1 MIFSFLHRQGRSGRM
16 KATANSLPSPSTPS
30 SSNKEAGNE
39 ALPPRF
45 DPIKWAR
52 ANPWL
57 VEGQADDRLPV
68 SGAVT
73 PGGGTPAEQRSL
85 ARRTHQQSF
94 KKWSQAR
101 HD

>member
-1 MIFSFLHRQGRSGRM
+1 MIFSFFKRQWRNGRK
-16 KATANSLPSPSTPS
+16 KATVDSLSGLSPTS
-30 SSNKEAGNE
+30 SSNREAGNE
-39 ALPPRF
+39 PLPRF

-68 SGAVT
+68 NGAVT
-73 PGGGTPAEQRSL
+73 ASDGTAAEQRSL
-85 ARRTHQQSF
+85 ARRTHQAMF

>member
-1 MIFSFLHRQGRSGRM
+1 MFGFLRRHRWS
-16 KATANSLPSPSTPS
+16 KTAGPLVSAPLPILNSNTG
-30 SSNKEAGNE
+30 AGNE
-39 ALPPRF
+39 TPPLRF

-57 VEGQADDRLPV
+57 AEGQADDRLPV
-68 SGAVT
+68 NGAVVA
-73 PGGGTPAEQRSL
+73 GGGTPAEERSL
-85 ARRTHQQSF
+85 ARRTHQLMF

>member
-1 MIFSFLHRQGRSGRM
+1 MIFSFLKRHGNGRK
-16 KATANSLPSPSTPS
+16 KATAHTLTATPHAS
-30 SSNKEAGNE
+30 GNDETGNE
-39 ALPPRF
+39 PQPPPF

-57 VEGQADDRLPV
+57 AEGQADDRLPV
-68 SGAVT
+68 NGAVT
-73 PGGGTPAEQRSL
+73 ASGRTPAEQRSL
-85 ARRTHQQSF
+85 ARSTHQLMF

>member
-1 MIFSFLHRQGRSGRM
+1 MLDFFRRHGWS
-16 KATANSLPSPSTPS
+16 KAAGPPVPAPLPISNSSAGP
-30 SSNKEAGNE
+30 GNE
-39 ALPPRF
+39 TPPLRF

-57 VEGQADDRLPV
+57 AEGQADDRLQV
-68 SGAVT
+68 NGAVAA
-73 PGGGTPAEQRSL
+73 GGGTPAEERSL
-85 ARRTHQQSF
+85 ARRTHQLMF